1 VPSKSSKTVVKE
13 EQRRLVALNY
23 PGKKAPHVDTFKD
36 DLVVFDGLIR
46 FLNNDTCTEQA
57 VRSKIACKLKQKRAF
72 FCGPSVSHA
81 DQKIL
86 TLLKLPISATPP
98 GSAGVERDLAEIFH
112 DDSDS
117 EKWLEVSCPSVT
129 NIRNLQARCYLCT
142 SEYELHGIQGKYFSK
157 SMICNVINMY

>member
-23 PGKKAPHVDTFKD
+23 PGKKAPRVDTFKD

-46 FLNNDTCTEQA
+46 FLNNDTCTEQT

-72 FCGPSVSHA
+72 FVDLVTCRSEDFDFVKVANKRIRRPDGN
-81 DQKIL
+81 DEI
-86 TLLKLPISATPP
+86 TTPP

-117 EKWLEVSCPSVT
+117 EKWLEVSCPCVT

-142 SEYELHGIQGKYFSK
+142 SE
-157 SMICNVINMY
+157 